1 MKDLLF
7 LLILTLLYSCKTAED
22 HQSRGLSNL
31 ELGNYNEAID
41 DYTKAIKLKPDY
53 PEAFYSRGNLKD
65 NYGAIAEF
73 IKVIEFKPNY
83 ANAYYYRGNSKAKL
97 KDYNGAIGDY
107 TNAIELKPD
116 YLDAYLNRAS
126 SKKTLGNPFCSDY
139 KKACEL
145 GDSQSCDWHN
155 ADCI

>member
-53 PEAFYSRGNLKD
+53 AEAFYS
-65 NYGAIAEF
+65 
-73 IKVIEFKPNY
+73 
-83 ANAYYYRGNSKAKL
+83 RGNSKAKL
-97 KDYNGAIGDY
+97 KDYNGAISDY
-107 TNAIELKPD
+107 TKAIEFNPD
-116 YLDAYLNRAS
+116 YLDAYLNRAN

-145 GDSQSCDWHN
+145 GDSQSCDSHN
-155 ADCI
+155 AECI